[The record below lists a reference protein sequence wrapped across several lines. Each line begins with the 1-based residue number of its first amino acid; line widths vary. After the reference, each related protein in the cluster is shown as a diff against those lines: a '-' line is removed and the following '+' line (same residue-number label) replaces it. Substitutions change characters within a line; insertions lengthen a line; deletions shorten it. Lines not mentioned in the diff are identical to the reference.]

1 MFKNLKKMEMLKMAV
16 ANTSKLNK
24 VKKSFIRFFKEIR
37 LELKKVIWPSRKQLI
52 NNTATVLASCLIVGV
67 LLWVIDLGLGQLTQ
81 WFFSR

>member
-1 MFKNLKKMEMLKMAV
+1 MAV